1 MKSLRETLNEALV
14 NEARHKIT
22 KTTVGEYVAW
32 FFGVKSIDDLT
43 DEDFEM
49 TDFDPESLENDF
61 DGDYSKQLEWL
72 KDHANEKIK
81 LDQLDHGDDVESEF
95 ECDGI
100 VFKMQQMDL
109 F

>member
-1 MKSLRETLNEALV
+1 MKSLKETLNEALV
-14 NEARHKIT
+14 NEARHKMT

-32 FFGVKSIDDLT
+32 FFGVKSIDDLK
-43 DEDFEM
+43 DDDFEM
-49 TDFDPESLENDF
+49 TDFDPESLENNF
-61 DGDYSKQLEWL
+61 DGDYKKQLEWL

-81 LDQLDHGDDVESEF
+81 LDQFDHGDDVESEF

-100 VFKMQQMDL
+100 VFKMQQLDL